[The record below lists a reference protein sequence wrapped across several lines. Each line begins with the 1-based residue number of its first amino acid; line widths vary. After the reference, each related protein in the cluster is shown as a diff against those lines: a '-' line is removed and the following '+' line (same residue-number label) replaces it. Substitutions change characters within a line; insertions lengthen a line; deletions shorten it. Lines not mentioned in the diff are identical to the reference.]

1 MADKIIIDADTS
13 GAISALE
20 RLSQKVEDVQKKFG
34 DHIEK
39 MSLAAA
45 ALAASLIAAGHEAA
59 AFADEITDLAAA
71 NQLAIGEVLALGE
84 ALGQNGGKAENA
96 GKMLQSLSNKIDEA
110 NGGNLKLAATFGQLG
125 LSVSDLGHLSQTEIR
140 DKLLDS
146 IAAISDPLER
156 NAKAMSIF
164 GKAAIG
170 VDWTKLAEDQ
180 KRGREEQEK
189 YAPSLKAAGD
199 AFDRLGLIATRT
211 KIAFAEAFEPVF
223 NIIKNLDP
231 SVDSLTM
238 KFKVMGAVLAVLG
251 SAALFGA
258 ILKLKDAFLLLNLAV
273 RANPLIALA
282 SAALAVGTYFALGS
296 KSADDMANS
305 VNGVGDATGKT
316 KRNQDDLNK
325 ALQDESDKITKIGK
339 DLQANF
345 DIALRKYDQE
355 TKNLTLSE
363 DQKSIAEAIAKVEE
377 DAIAAKKKAQD
388 EYNSMSL
395 DAQAR
400 QKANLDEQLKGI
412 DVMAA
417 AQKKAVEGEI
427 QSRIMLLAKIKDLN
441 NAYSIG
447 NDFRKSTFELQA
459 KYDIDASSSIEEKI
473 NKETRLMAIQKL
485 RADLMSRIPELAK
498 DEQGKA
504 AQAISAA
511 TDNVDLLKLSYY
523 DLGETIKKGL
533 VDNLVDAN
541 ISADGFAKVIGTQ
554 QTGFNSL
561 VQSAAAYN
569 AEATKMSE
577 NSRSFATGWQMA
589 FNDYVTNATN
599 AANIARNVFQKF
611 TQGVEELFVNFFKT
625 GKMDWKTFL
634 GGIAE
639 EIVRSGIRQSLAGI
653 MQASGFSKI
662 FGGAGGAGKSRGD
675 TITNPLY
682 VKDVSSGAG
691 GFPSSSNPAEAATT
705 GIGDSIS
712 STISD
717 FKDGVTNFL
726 NNMFSGFGNF
736 ISSFASNV
744 GSVISGFGG
753 SLMDIIS
760 SIGGTLWDVVS
771 GLGSS
776 LGDLLGGAGSLLGG
790 GGGGGGSFISDAIGA
805 VASFFGFA
813 NGGVIPNNGPVLVGE
828 KGPEIIFGSQGAAV
842 VPVSGG
848 GSTNITYNIS
858 AVDARSFKQLVAQDP
873 TFLYAVTQQGAKQMP
888 MRG

>member
-45 ALAASLIAAGHEAA
+45 ALGASLLAAGHEAA

-71 NQLAIGEVLALGE
+71 NQLAIGEVLALSE

-110 NGGNLKLAATFGQLG
+110 NGGNLKLVSTFGQLG
-125 LSVSDLGHLSQTEIR
+125 LSMSDLGNLSQTQIR

-189 YAPSLKAAGD
+189 YAPALKSAGD
-199 AFDRLGLIATRT
+199 AFDRLGLIAERT
-211 KIAFAEAFEPVF
+211 KIAFAQAFEPVF
-223 NIIKNLDP
+223 NIIKNLNP
-231 SVDSLTM
+231 SVDDLTT
-238 KFKVMGAVLAVLG
+238 KFRIMGAVLAVLVAG
-251 SAALFGA
+251 ATVSA

-282 SAALAVGTYFALGS
+282 SAALAVGTYFALGA
-296 KSADDMANS
+296 KKADDMSTA
-305 VNGVGDATGKT
+305 VDGVGTATGNA

-400 QKANLDEQLKGI
+400 QKATLDEQLKGI
-412 DVMAA
+412 DAMSA

-427 QSRIMLLAKIKDLN
+427 QSRIALLAKVKDFN

-447 NDFRKSTFELQA
+447 NDFRKLSFELQA

-473 NKETRLMAIQKL
+473 DKETRLMAIQKL

-504 AQAISAA
+504 AQAISSAI
-511 TDNVDLLKLSYY
+511 DQVDLLKLSYY
-523 DLGETIKKGL
+523 DLGETIKEGL
-533 VDNLVDAN
+533 VDNLVDAK
-541 ISADGFAKVIGTQ
+541 ISNEGFAKIIGQ
-554 QTGFNSL
+554 QQAGFNSL
-561 VQSAAAYN
+561 IQSAAAYN
-569 AEATKMSE
+569 SEARKMSE
-577 NSRSFATGWQMA
+577 NSRSFATGWQNA

-599 AANIARNVFQKF
+599 AATIARNVFQKF
-611 TQGVEELFVNFFKT
+611 TQGVEDMFVNFFKT
-625 GKMDWKTFL
+625 GKMDWKNFL

-653 MQASGFSKI
+653 MQSVGLNKI

-682 VKDVSSGAG
+682 VKDVSSGQGA
-691 GFPSSSNPAEAATT
+691 FPSSNPAEAATS

-736 ISSFASNV
+736 ISSFASNL

-753 SLMDIIS
+753 SLMDVLS
-760 SIGGTLWDVVS
+760 SIGGTLWDVIS

-776 LGDLLGGAGSLLGG
+776 LGDVLGGAGSLLS
-790 GGGGGGSFISDAIGA
+790 GGGGGGSFLGDAISA
-805 VASFFGFA
+805 VAGFFGFA
-813 NGGVIPNNGPVLVGE
+813 NGGVVPNNGPVLVGE

-842 VPVSGG
+842 VPMNGG